1 MSKET
6 FGQYICKLRTDKEM
20 SLRELAAKLGITAYY
35 LSYIENGVKS
45 NPNKRIIARMF
56 TELNM
61 SKSEI
66 ECFLD
71 HHAKDNGCV
80 SYDIVQ
86 YIMQHDEVRETIR
99 SARDQPD
106 VSPNW
111 EDFINSFIN
120 E

>member
-1 MSKET
+1 MR
-6 FGQYICKLRTDKEM
+6 KLMD
-20 SLRELAAKLGITAYY
+20 
-35 LSYIENGVKS
+35 
-45 NPNKRIIARMF
+45 
-56 TELNM
+56 
-61 SKSEI
+61 
-66 ECFLD
+66 
-71 HHAKDNGCV
+71 V
-80 SYDIVQ
+80 SAMIDIVQ

>member
-1 MSKET
+1 M
-6 FGQYICKLRTDKEM
+6 KLSV
-20 SLRELAAKLGITAYY
+20 SLISMRKL
-35 LSYIENGVKS
+35 
-45 NPNKRIIARMF
+45 M
-56 TELNM
+56 
-61 SKSEI
+61 
-66 ECFLD
+66 D
-71 HHAKDNGCV
+71 V
-80 SYDIVQ
+80 SAMIDIVQ

>member
-1 MSKET
+1 MDNIFVNCVQTRK
-6 FGQYICKLRTDKEM
+6 
-20 SLRELAAKLGITAYY
+20 LAAKLGITAYY

-71 HHAKDNGCV
+71 LHAKANGCV
-80 SYDIVQ
+80 SYDRYSSV
-86 YIMQHDEVRETIR
+86 YY
-99 SARDQPD
+99 AA
-106 VSPNW
+106 
-111 EDFINSFIN
+111 
-120 E
+120 